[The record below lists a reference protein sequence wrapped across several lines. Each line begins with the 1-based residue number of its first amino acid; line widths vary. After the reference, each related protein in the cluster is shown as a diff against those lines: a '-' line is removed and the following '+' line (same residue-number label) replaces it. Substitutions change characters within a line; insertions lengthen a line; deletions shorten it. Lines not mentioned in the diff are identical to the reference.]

1 MDKQKA
7 DEVLINYL
15 PKIYGFS
22 LQKAFSYDEAEEICA
37 EIVKEL
43 YESLIRLEEIVNLPG
58 YIWRISTHVYAKY
71 VSSRKK
77 HQGVSIDETILPFE
91 DTYHFGEEEEEF
103 LRLRREITFLTKTRR
118 EVVYAYY
125 YENKSIAVI
134 SKQQGIPI
142 GTVKWHL
149 NKARLELREGLDME
163 RKIGALGLK
172 PIKAIRFGHD
182 GDPGPNN
189 EGSGYYLKDSLNLN
203 IVYSVYF
210 TPRTT
215 EEIAEELGVTPVF
228 IEDKIKFLEDN
239 GFLVRKAGNKFTT
252 YVKFDLPTYSREQ
265 EENKL
270 KTQMKAA
277 QLLVDHYVDLVRQSI
292 SDCRDVYIPSNN
304 REVLEAAAIFYGV
317 ANKCRFGITKNL
329 SKYIIKTTAGGK
341 FIADIETER
350 VPTDPEYVPTL
361 HLPPMWSCGNM
372 HRESEKY
379 PLFSWSIDSR
389 YSSRTGTWKNNL
401 TSDYEYLY
409 EFMTGAITDNPANAE
424 KFKRLRER
432 QFLSEDNHVNIMV
445 MKEKADD
452 FFEKIP
458 EVDETITKQF
468 ADAAFEYAQI
478 VSQDYPPQMRDLII
492 CWKVGEFGG
501 NTTALMVMDIL
512 YGNGTFRPLTEQERI
527 TSNLILFTDVLPS
540 ETQKYSI

>member
-1 MDKQKA
+1 MDKKTA
-7 DEVLINYL
+7 DEVLIEYL

-43 YESLIRLEEIVNLPG
+43 YESLIRLEELVNLPG

-91 DTYHFGEEEEEF
+91 DTYDFGEEEEEF

-125 YENKSIAVI
+125 YENKSTAVI

-163 RKIGALGLK
+163 RKIGRLGLK

-182 GDPGPNN
+182 GNPGPNN

-277 QLLVDHYVDLVRQSI
+277 QLLVDNYVDLVRQSI

-329 SKYIIKTTAGGK
+329 SKYIIKTTAGGN

-379 PLFSWSIDSR
+379 PLFS
-389 YSSRTGTWKNNL
+389 
-401 TSDYEYLY
+401 
-409 EFMTGAITDNPANAE
+409 
-424 KFKRLRER
+424 
-432 QFLSEDNHVNIMV
+432 
-445 MKEKADD
+445 
-452 FFEKIP
+452 
-458 EVDETITKQF
+458 
-468 ADAAFEYAQI
+468 
-478 VSQDYPPQMRDLII
+478 
-492 CWKVGEFGG
+492 
-501 NTTALMVMDIL
+501 
-512 YGNGTFRPLTEQERI
+512 
-527 TSNLILFTDVLPS
+527 
-540 ETQKYSI
+540 